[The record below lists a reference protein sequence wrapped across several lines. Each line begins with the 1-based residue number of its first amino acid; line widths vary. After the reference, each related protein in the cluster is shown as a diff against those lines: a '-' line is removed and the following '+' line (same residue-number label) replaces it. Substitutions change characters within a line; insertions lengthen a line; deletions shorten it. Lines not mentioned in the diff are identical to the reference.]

1 MQAKAFLTPLVG
13 LLAVVLTVFV
23 VVIVV
28 LAATAE
34 AIADLACLFQL
45 RKQHVD
51 LATLETRD
59 RLQGTGARA
68 HVYTCGRPRVRA
80 CGRARVR
87 ACGRARVC
95 ARVRVP
101 GVFEGGWAGVGGGV
115 HSSVD
120 VCGVC

>member
-1 MQAKAFLTPLVG
+1 MQAKALLTPLVG

-68 HVYTCGRPRVRA
+68 HVYTCGRARMRA
-80 CGRARVR
+80 CA
-87 ACGRARVC
+87 RARVC